1 MCCSSIF
8 LVLRLFQIST
18 MCLKG
23 MKNMKVNLDRIIKDI
38 ETLATFTA
46 TPGNGV
52 TRSSYSHEDKVA
64 KEYLKTEMEKIGLK
78 VWEDGF
84 STLFGRREGKNP
96 DAPVIMIGSHYD
108 SVVNGGAF
116 DGVAGTVAA
125 LEIMRVL
132 HENNIKNEYPIEI
145 IAMNAEEGET
155 FGPGT
160 GVSNSRAMVGTLTE
174 KELDTVRNRHGLT
187 KREAMKEYGLIPDLE
202 AAKREKGSIKNFIE
216 LHIEQA
222 PILDN
227 NNIDIGLVEYL
238 PGIGRYKIKF
248 HGKLADST
256 APMDTRQDA
265 MIAASKFVLA
275 VNQLVKSLG
284 PGIAGMV
291 GEMEISPNSHQFV
304 PEYVQA
310 KVEIRTFDV
319 ETLKDVN
326 LRDLLMAE
334 IKSIQEET
342 NVEIELIEMARI
354 GYSNPTPPSVMVKE
368 NVDKMED
375 ICKDLGYKYTII
387 NNGTGHDAMIM
398 TDFAPTNF
406 IYVPSK
412 NGISH
417 HPDEWTD
424 YEDIKKGID
433 VMLHLVM
440 DLCKE

>member
-1 MCCSSIF
+1 M
-8 LVLRLFQIST
+8 Q
-18 MCLKG
+18 
-23 MKNMKVNLDRIIKDI
+23 VNLDRVIKDI
-38 ETLATFTA
+38 ETLATFNA

-52 TRSSYSHEDKVA
+52 TRSSYSPEDKLA
-64 KEYLKTEMEKIGLK
+64 KEYLKNEMEKIGLK

-84 STLFGRREGKNP
+84 STLFGRREGKKT

-125 LEIMRVL
+125 LEILRVF
-132 HENNIKNEYPIEI
+132 HENNIENEYPIEI

-155 FGPGT
+155 FGPST
-160 GVSNSRAMVGTLTE
+160 GVSNSRAIVGTLTE
-174 KELDTVRNRHGLT
+174 TELDTVKNRHGLT

-216 LHIEQA
+216 LHIEQG
-222 PILDN
+222 PVLDD

-238 PGIGRYKIKF
+238 PGIGRYKVKF

-256 APMDTRQDA
+256 APMDTRKDA
-265 MIAASKFVLA
+265 VVAASKFVLA
-275 VNQLVKSLG
+275 VNQIVKSLG
-284 PGIAGMV
+284 PGITGTV
-291 GEMEISPNSHQFV
+291 GEMEISPNSNQFV

-319 ETLKDVN
+319 ETLNKVN
-326 LRDLLMAE
+326 LKELLMEE
-334 IKSIQEET
+334 IKAIQEET
-342 NVEIELIEMARI
+342 NVEIEMIEMARI
-354 GYSNPTPPSVMVKE
+354 GYSNPTSPSVMSKE
-368 NVDKMED
+368 NVEIMEN
-375 ICKDLGYKYTII
+375 ICNKLGYKYTII

-398 TDFAPTNF
+398 TDFAPTNM

-412 NGISH
+412 AGISH

-424 YEDIKKGID
+424 YEDLKKGID
-433 VMLHLVM
+433 VMMHLVYEI
-440 DLCKE
+440 CK

>member
-1 MCCSSIF
+1 ME
-8 LVLRLFQIST
+8 
-18 MCLKG
+18 
-23 MKNMKVNLDRIIKDI
+23 VNLARVIKDI

-52 TRSSYSHEDKVA
+52 TRSSYSHEDKLA
-64 KEYLKTEMEKIGLK
+64 KEYLKNEMERIGLK

-125 LEIMRVL
+125 LEILRVF
-132 HENNIKNEYPIEI
+132 HENNIENEYPIEI

-155 FGPGT
+155 FGSGT
-160 GVSNSRAMVGTLTE
+160 GVSNSRALVGTLTE
-174 KELDTVRNRHGLT
+174 KELDTVKNRHGLT

-216 LHIEQA
+216 LHIEQG
-222 PILDN
+222 PVLDN
-227 NNIDIGLVEYL
+227 HNIDIGLVEYL
-238 PGIGRYKIKF
+238 PGIGRYKVNF
-248 HGKLADST
+248 YGKLADST

-265 MIAASKFVLA
+265 MVAASRFVLA
-275 VNQLVKSLG
+275 VNQIVKSLG
-284 PGIAGMV
+284 PGITGTV
-291 GEMEISPNSHQFV
+291 GELEVSPNSHQFV

-319 ETLKDVN
+319 ETLKNVN
-326 LRDLLMAE
+326 LHDLLMKE
-334 IKSIQEET
+334 INSIEAET
-342 NVEIELIEMARI
+342 NVEIELTEMARV

-368 NVDKMED
+368 NVELMEN

-398 TDFAPTNF
+398 ADFAPTNF

-412 NGISH
+412 EGISH
-417 HPDEWTD
+417 DPDEWTD
-424 YEDIKKGID
+424 YEDIKKGIH
-433 VMLHLVM
+433 VMMQLVYK
-440 DLCKE
+440 LCK